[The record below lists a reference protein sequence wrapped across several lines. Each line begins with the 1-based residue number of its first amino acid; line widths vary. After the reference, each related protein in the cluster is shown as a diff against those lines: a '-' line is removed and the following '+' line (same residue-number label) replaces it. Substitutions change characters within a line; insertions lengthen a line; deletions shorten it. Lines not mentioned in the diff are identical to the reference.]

1 MVFAASMA
9 LMVASQPALAQV
21 PASVYSPATASAPQ
35 PIAHPAQESIAC
47 QDCVSHR
54 CVLVPETKPIKKI
67 VYEVHEVPY
76 CLKKLPP
83 LFSFHKRGCD
93 ECAECDCVRYKKVL
107 VKKEVVCGEICTAK
121 CVPEPCIAK

>member
-1 MVFAASMA
+1 MRLMNLVFAACTA
-9 LMVASQPALAQV
+9 LVVASHAALAQGQI
-21 PASVYSPATASAPQ
+21 AGSAPAGAYAAPEQ
-35 PIAHPAQESIAC
+35 VPC
-47 QDCVSHR
+47 QDCLTHR

-83 LFSFHKRGCD
+83 LFSFHKHGCD

-107 VKKEVVCGEICTAK
+107 VKKEVVCGEICTTK
-121 CVPEPCIAK
+121 CVPEPCVVK